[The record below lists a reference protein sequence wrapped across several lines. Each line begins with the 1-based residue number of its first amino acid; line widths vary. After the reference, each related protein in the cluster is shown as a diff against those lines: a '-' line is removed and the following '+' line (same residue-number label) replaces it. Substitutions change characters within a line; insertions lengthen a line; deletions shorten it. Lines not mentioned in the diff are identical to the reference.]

1 MLLRPLMRGFVFASP
16 AFLILGM
23 RARLFLLVRPVGLW
37 LVWSFGPGAKRGGN
51 RWGRGIKEY
60 LMEL

>member
-23 RARLFLLVRPVGLW
+23 RARLFVCTRGGLW
-37 LVWSFGPGAKRGGN
+37 LVWSFDPGAKRGGN